1 MWRVRRPNL
10 KMVTFTT
17 VGENDPLVKVD
28 LRQGESVWSEADAM
42 VMMDKT
48 LDLTGRM
55 QGGLLQA
62 AMRRLTNG
70 ESFFQQE
77 ITASRGDGICLLAP
91 KLPGA
96 VKILDVGS
104 VQYRVSDQAYL
115 AASSEVSL
123 TARAQ
128 KIGAAIFGSTG
139 GFFVGETSGTG
150 QVAVSGFGMIVAL
163 DITAG
168 REIVVDNGHVVAWDT
183 RMHYQIASGTSQNQG
198 LLGSIVNSVTSGE
211 MVVLKF
217 RGPGKVIVCSRNRTN
232 FHQWIASIRSS
243 H

>member
-150 QVAVSGFGMIVAL
+150 S
-163 DITAG
+163 AG
-168 REIVVDNGHVVAWDT
+168 NG
-183 RMHYQIASGTSQNQG
+183 R
-198 LLGSIVNSVTSGE
+198 LG
-211 MVVLKF
+211 
-217 RGPGKVIVCSRNRTN
+217 
-232 FHQWIASIRSS
+232 
-243 H
+243 